1 MAEKDKKQKFINSL
15 YTPPSGSKIVSDA
28 MWAIPIT
35 GGFKILDTLIG
46 GFKAYKTYTAG
57 SKAVVSGLLKT
68 DKKVFDADFGK
79 IGKVAKTA
87 TDAFVRI
94 KNPTA
99 ANKRDYVQIKKMVNT
114 AKTDLDK
121 KFKITSKARLEG
133 LLENNSM
140 VRNTLLKKAG
150 TSITGDILGVY
161 GATEYIKRNEKR

>member
-1 MAEKDKKQKFINSL
+1 MAEKDKKQKFIDSL

-28 MWAIPIT
+28 MWAIPT
-35 GGFKILDTLIG
+35 TAGFKILDTLIG

-68 DKKVFDADFGK
+68 DKKVFDAESGK

>member
-68 DKKVFDADFGK
+68 DKKVFDAESGK